1 MIEALLEFKNT
12 TFTVCSTFSCP
23 PRHRQLDLLL
33 DADAP
38 LLRTD
43 FGGGSAGGFG
53 RQSQAGVALG
63 RAEEQLLHRQKIREE
78 EKVGS
83 AGGCSAGATICL
95 CPAQVGGGGGV
106 ATGKVSGVCS
116 HFLF

>member
-1 MIEALLEFKNT
+1 MEAVLEFKNT

-23 PRHRQLDLLL
+23 PRHRQLDLLP

-53 RQSQAGVALG
+53 RQSQAGVAQG
-63 RAEEQLLHRQKIREE
+63 RAEEQLLHRQKTRD
-78 EKVGS
+78 EKVIS
-83 AGGCSAGATICL
+83 AGG
-95 CPAQVGGGGGV
+95 
-106 ATGKVSGVCS
+106 
-116 HFLF
+116 